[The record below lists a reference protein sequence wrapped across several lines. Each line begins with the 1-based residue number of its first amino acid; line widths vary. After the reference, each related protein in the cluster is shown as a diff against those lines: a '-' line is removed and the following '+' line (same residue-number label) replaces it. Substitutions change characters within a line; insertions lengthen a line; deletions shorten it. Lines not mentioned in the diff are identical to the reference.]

1 MIKPQL
7 DTSLWLSLPADTRAK
22 LKAAFN
28 IAKSSF
34 SHVSDNKVITDGHTY
49 QDLSVV
55 NVESLQN
62 FLGVKEKDFF
72 NLFNL
77 ALQKLET
84 PEVVEAPVQ
93 VVPEIKEEKKK
104 KKLLM

>member
-22 LKAAFN
+22 LKTAFS
-28 IAKSSF
+28 ISKSSF

-84 PEVVEAPVQ
+84 PDEVEAPVQ